1 MAEADAAD
9 DALEE
14 DPVTT
19 IEETPNDQL
28 EQRDKEA
35 LAQGLFHLFKPAIDN
50 IDGKV
55 KSVRQSQVEL
65 RAHIDNLAE
74 DLRRISDCRVVP
86 IDLEPYIKKLLN
98 TRRRILAVANLLQT
112 VQDRVNKVNYYVNR
126 DKTKKKQI
134 IKASTT
140 NLIEKEASS
149 RDDDANL
156 AVGPERSGKND
167 IETSSPSDRDE
178 GAEKTDSAK
187 MDDDSAAVT

>member
-1 MAEADAAD
+1 MEDADIAD

-19 IEETPNDQL
+19 IEETPKDQL
-28 EQRDKEA
+28 EQRDKDA

-65 RAHIDNLAE
+65 RAQIDNLAE
-74 DLRRISDCRVVP
+74 DLRVISDCRVVP
-86 IDLEPYIKKLLN
+86 IDLEPHIKKLLN

-112 VQDRVNKVNYYVNR
+112 VQDRVNKINYYVTR
-126 DKTKKKQI
+126 DKTKKNQM

-140 NLIEKEASS
+140 RLIEKQSS
-149 RDDDANL
+149 RDDDTVAP
-156 AVGPERSGKND
+156 AVASGRETNAKNEVTTDPEPD
-167 IETSSPSDRDE
+167 PRDGG
-178 GAEKTDSAK
+178 GADSAK
-187 MDDDSAAVT
+187 ME

>member
-1 MAEADAAD
+1 MEDADIAD

-19 IEETPNDQL
+19 IEETPKDQL
-28 EQRDKEA
+28 EQRDKDA

-65 RAHIDNLAE
+65 RAQIDNLAE
-74 DLRRISDCRVVP
+74 DLRVISDCRVVP
-86 IDLEPYIKKLLN
+86 IDLEPHIKKLLN

-112 VQDRVNKVNYYVNR
+112 VQDRVNKINYYVTR
-126 DKTKKKQI
+126 DKTKKNQM

-140 NLIEKEASS
+140 RLIEKQSS
-149 RDDDANL
+149 RDTVAP
-156 AVGPERSGKND
+156 AVASGRETNAKNEVATD
-167 IETSSPSDRDE
+167 HESDPHHGG
-178 GAEKTDSAK
+178 GADSAK
-187 MDDDSAAVT
+187 ME